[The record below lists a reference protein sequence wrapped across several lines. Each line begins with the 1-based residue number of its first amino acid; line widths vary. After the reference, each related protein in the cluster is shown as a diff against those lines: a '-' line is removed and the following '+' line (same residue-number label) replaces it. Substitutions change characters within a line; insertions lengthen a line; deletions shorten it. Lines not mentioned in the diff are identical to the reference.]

1 MSKRINLLA
10 VCGSGTVTSSMV
22 AGEIQ
27 DELSDDGYTVKATE
41 ARPTEAKQL
50 IDSGKFDLVV
60 YTSPLPKA
68 DYGVPVINGTGLLTG
83 IGEDEFWEELK
94 KTVAGISGKA

>member
-1 MSKRINLLA
+1 MTKRINLLA

-94 KTVAGISGKA
+94 KTVAGISAKA

>member
-1 MSKRINLLA
+1 MSKNINLLA
-10 VCGSGTVTSSMV
+10 VCGSGTVTSSMI

-27 DELSDDGYTVKATE
+27 DELADGGYTVKATE

-50 IDSGKFDLVV
+50 IDGGKVDLIV

-94 KTVAGISGKA
+94 RTVSKIIKGK

>member
-50 IDSGKFDLVV
+50 SDSGKFDLVV

-68 DYGVPVINGTGLLTG
+68 NYGVPVINGTGLLTG

-94 KTVAGISGKA
+94 KTVAGISAKA

>member
-1 MSKRINLLA
+1 MSKNINLLA
-10 VCGSGTVTSSMV
+10 VCGSGTVTSSMI

-27 DELSDDGYTVKATE
+27 DELADGGYTVKATE

-50 IDSGKFDLVV
+50 IDGSKFDLIV

-94 KTVAGISGKA
+94 RMVSKIIKGK